1 MEANGIVTVLNKP
14 SAISVPKEA
23 VARCGSVNVVLMKSG
38 EEFLACQVTPGEVSE
53 GKVLIESG
61 LHEGDQII
69 ASISE
74 LQREKLQEQLLK

>member
-1 MEANGIVTVLNKP
+1 
-14 SAISVPKEA
+14 
-23 VARCGSVNVVLMKSG
+23 VNVVLMKSG